1 MRLMP
6 TFKLVKRL
14 SFILFLILLFS
25 IVFNLPSRAA
35 YTPPEKISTAT
46 SPTNS
51 TIYPQMVPDID
62 GYLHLVWMETD
73 LWWTRPNPGIFY
85 SRWNGDTWSSPVK
98 ISQNTGFAAI
108 PSIAVDSNK
117 IVHAVYM
124 DDTGF
129 PQWRFR
135 THYTKRQLDGSWT
148 TPITIRHPPS
158 FCSVDSPKITVDTS
172 NNLHVVYTA
181 NDASCYS
188 ISVYYTKYD
197 VGTREWSSPV
207 QISYDTDGV
216 TLNSWSGWGEIQA
229 DKQGNVHVMYWDWQK
244 GIFYRKLSGG
254 TWSTPV
260 KVVETTE
267 TEFNKMTVDDN
278 GNPFVIW
285 FATRNE
291 SIWVRRTVDQVWQ
304 EPELL
309 STGARRSLWGMPIM
323 GITTNSKNVIAAGW
337 AEEGSPADSHYL
349 YDVVYRYHSGGVWSA
364 PDSVRTDRPFPDA
377 PHLIRDK
384 WDNQHIVWSE
394 ATSMTDPK
402 SDLWY
407 SVVQGKQQT
416 VGTAG
421 GTVVVDPGGV
431 TAVTLNFASG
441 ALAADTL
448 ITVLIGP
455 LPESV
460 DPTVVTVPR
469 AFTFG
474 PEGLAFPAGKY
485 PTVTF
490 TYTDAELEGGDPK
503 TLQAFIWDSQTST
516 YTAHS
521 GSVNTGQK
529 TLTVTDINHFSLFAL
544 AAKRVSFLPPFE
556 DGLEVEENSILPL
569 RFKLGGEGK
578 VEVQLKK
585 EGNVKKAFSLD
596 DDLKQEKEGVYH
608 LNLSTKGLELGE
620 YQIVIL
626 LDNVKVAET
635 HFKVV
640 QKGKGKELEL
650 LEFEVPA
657 VPEPT
662 ATLTPIPTQ
671 TPTLPPT
678 VLPPSESSTP
688 TLTPQQL
695 LGCFFAPVYHK

>member
-1 MRLMP
+1 MP
-6 TFKLVKRL
+6 RKKLRRKL
-14 SFILFLILLFS
+14 FFILFTFLLL
-25 IVFNLPSRAA
+25 VFPTPPTRAA
-35 YTPPEKISTAT
+35 YTLPEKISTAT
-46 SPTNS
+46 SPTDS

-85 SRWNGDTWSSPVK
+85 SRWDGDTWSTPLK
-98 ISQNTGFAAI
+98 ISRDTPSFSLI
-108 PSIAVDSNK
+108 PSLTTDSNK
-117 IVHAVYM
+117 IVHVVFE
-124 DDTGF
+124 DDSEIGGY
-129 PQWRFR
+129 R
-135 THYTKRQLDGSWT
+135 TRIQYTKRDQNGQWS
-148 TPITIRHPPS
+148 TPTPLPHPATLYVAS
-158 FCSVDSPKITVDTS
+158 SAKITADPS
-172 NNLHVVYTA
+172 NNLHVVYGVIDDFTRGG
-181 NDASCYS
+181 SL
-188 ISVYYTKYD
+188 YYTKHD
-197 VGTREWSSPV
+197 AGTQTWSDPIR
-207 QISYDTDGV
+207 ISYDTDGTTP
-216 TLNSWSGWGEIQA
+216 TLDSQWGEIQA

-254 TWSTPV
+254 NWSTPV

-267 TEFNKMTVDDN
+267 TEFTKMTVDDN

-309 STGARRSLWGMPIM
+309 STNARRSLWGMPIM

-349 YDVVYRYHSGGVWSA
+349 YDVVYRYYAGGVWSA

-421 GTVVVDPGGV
+421 GTVVANPGG
-431 TAVTLNFASG
+431 TTLVTLGFASG
-441 ALAADTL
+441 ALAGDTL

-460 DPTVVTVPR
+460 DPLVVTVPK

-474 PEGLAFPAGKY
+474 PEGLTFPAGKY

-490 TYTDAELEGGDPK
+490 TYTDAELAGGDPK

-521 GSVNTGQK
+521 GLVNTGLK
-529 TLTVTDINHFSLFAL
+529 TLRVTDINHFSLFAL
-544 AAKRVSFLPPFE
+544 AAKRVFANFLPPFKE
-556 DGLEVEENSILPL
+556 RIEVQQNSTIPL
-569 RFKLGGEGK
+569 RFQFKYGDSSLAPEGDVVVQVKAGETVVG
-578 VEVQLKK
+578 EYR
-585 EGNVKKAFSLD
+585 SLD
-596 DDLKQEKEGVYH
+596 GTILYRANEGVY
-608 LNLSTKGLELGE
+608 LANVSTHGLDLGE
-620 YQIVIL
+620 YQIIL
-626 LDNVKVAET
+626 SRDGPRVGET
-635 HFKVV
+635 RFKVV
-640 QKGKGKELEL
+640 QKGKGKKLEI
-650 LEFEVPA
+650 LEATPTVPTTTPTTA
-657 VPEPT
+657 PPT
-662 ATLTPIPTQ
+662 ATE
-671 TPTLPPT
+671 TPTI
-678 VLPPSESSTP
+678 TP
-688 TLTPQQL
+688 
-695 LGCFFAPVYHK
+695 